1 VQKPTFS
8 VLIGLYYGAFKIKE
22 ILMFDTKQ
30 VLKKDMMDPFG
41 GGKLKVKDIIFMQ
54 KGGTGFAAG
63 GTKLDT
69 HKYTPTMR
77 AY

>member
-1 VQKPTFS
+1 MCD
-8 VLIGLYYGAFKIKE
+8 A
-22 ILMFDTKQ
+22 KQ

-41 GGKLKVKDIIFMQ
+41 GGKLKLKDIIFMQ

>member
-1 VQKPTFS
+1 MDFKEGGFQDEVNL
-8 VLIGLYYGAFKIKE
+8 LILTC
-22 ILMFDTKQ
+22 DTKQ